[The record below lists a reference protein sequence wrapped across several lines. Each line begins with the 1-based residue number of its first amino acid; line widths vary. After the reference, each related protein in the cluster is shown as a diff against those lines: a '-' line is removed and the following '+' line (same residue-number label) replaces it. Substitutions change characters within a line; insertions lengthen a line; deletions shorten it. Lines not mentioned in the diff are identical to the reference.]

1 MAGLKAGG
9 GHTVRKALFVQG
21 IRQGYLDIEEVERR
35 MPEGLLTP
43 AERWLFYFSLRAS
56 DVELRDA
63 EGRPIT
69 PDEIVP
75 HGRVK

>member
-9 GHTVRKALFVQG
+9 GHIIRKSLFVRG
-21 IRQGYLDIEEVERR
+21 IQQGYLDIEEVERV
-35 MPEGLLTP
+35 MPKGLLTP

-56 DVELRDA
+56 EVELRDS
-63 EGRPIT
+63 EGRAVT

-75 HGRVK
+75 QGRVK